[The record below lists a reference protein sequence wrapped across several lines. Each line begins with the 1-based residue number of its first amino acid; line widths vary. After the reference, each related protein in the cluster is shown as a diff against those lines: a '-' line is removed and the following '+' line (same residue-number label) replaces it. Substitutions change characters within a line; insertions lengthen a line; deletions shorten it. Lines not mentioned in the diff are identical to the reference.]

1 MSAEAGSGPFYRRAV
16 DAFARVEDG
25 AILRFTFFGLLAG
38 TLAVLFID
46 FRELSATQA
55 DLTYTPQ
62 PILPPA
68 SVPGD
73 SAGQPRPDITT
84 PTETLEAP
92 LTIELGPAGE
102 LHLTGTIDVGAA
114 ARFATEVDAR
124 GEYIQTV
131 VLDSP
136 GGSVMDALEIGAEIR
151 DRGLAT
157 KVADGSLCASSCPLI
172 LAGGVERIAGR
183 DAAIGVH
190 QIYASAL
197 SAQPIDALSSAG
209 MAMSDAQSMTARI
222 SRYLSGNGV
231 DPELWL
237 HALETPPSALYYL
250 SVEEMDRL
258 ALVTEWD
265 EKM

>member
-1 MSAEAGSGPFYRRAV
+1 MSAPARSGPFYRRAV
-16 DAFARVEDG
+16 EAFARIEDG
-25 AILRFTFFGLLAG
+25 AILRFAFFGLLMG
-38 TLAVLFID
+38 TLAVLYVD
-46 FRELSATQA
+46 YRELSANQT
-55 DLTYTPQ
+55 DLTFTPQ

-73 SAGQPRPDITT
+73 SSGRPRPEIAT
-84 PTETLEAP
+84 PIEALEAP
-92 LTIELGPAGE
+92 LTIQLGPAGE
-102 LHLTGTIDVGAA
+102 LQLTGTIDVGAA
-114 ARFATEVDAR
+114 ARFAAEVDAR
-124 GEYIQTV
+124 GEYIETV

-151 DRGLAT
+151 NRGLAT

-197 SAQPIDALSSAG
+197 SAQPLDAQSSAG
-209 MAMSDAQSMTARI
+209 LAMSDAQSMTARI

-237 HALETPPSALYYL
+237 HALETPPNALYYL
-250 SVEEMDRL
+250 SVEEMERL